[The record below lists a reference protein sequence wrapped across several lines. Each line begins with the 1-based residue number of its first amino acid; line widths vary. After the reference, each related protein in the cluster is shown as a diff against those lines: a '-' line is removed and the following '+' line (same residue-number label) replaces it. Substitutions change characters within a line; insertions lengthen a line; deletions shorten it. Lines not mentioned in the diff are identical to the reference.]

1 MPTPV
6 KAEVGRRKV
15 ELTKK
20 PVRFR
25 PSAFNPPPSNFLLPP
40 SGPDDDRFMSEALK
54 EARKALARG
63 EFPVGCVLVYGD
75 RVIARGRRKGTA
87 HGGGNELDHAEMVAL
102 RRLVKMKQA
111 PEAAAITAYS
121 TMEPCLMC
129 FSALM
134 LHGIGAIVY
143 AYEDAMGGG
152 TACPRARLNPLY
164 RDSRIMIRGGI
175 QRGESLALFK
185 AFFSDPANRY
195 WRASHL
201 AEYTLKQR

>member
-1 MPTPV
+1 MPTPL

-25 PSAFNPPPSNFLLPP
+25 PSAFPLPP
-40 SGPDDDRFMSEALK
+40 SEANDHHLMGIALK

-63 EFPVGCVLVYGD
+63 EFPVGCVLAYGD
-75 RVIARGRRKGTA
+75 RVIARGRRRGTTD
-87 HGGGNELDHAEMVAL
+87 GGGNELDHAEMVAL
-102 RRLVKMKQA
+102 RRIVKMKQA
-111 PEAAAITAYS
+111 PEAAAITAYC

-175 QRGESLALFK
+175 RRGESLALFK

>member
-1 MPTPV
+1 M
-6 KAEVGRRKV
+6 
-15 ELTKK
+15 TKK
-20 PVRFR
+20 SERFSPSPFR
-25 PSAFNPPPSNFLLPP
+25 LPPSAFQLPA
-40 SGPDDDRFMSEALK
+40 SEANDHHLMGIALK

-63 EFPVGCVLVYGD
+63 EFPVGCVLAYGD
-75 RVIARGRRKGTA
+75 RVIARGRRKGTTD
-87 HGGGNELDHAEMVAL
+87 GGGNELDHAEMVAL
-102 RRLVKMKQA
+102 RRIVKMKQA
-111 PEAAAITAYS
+111 PEAAAITAYC

-175 QRGESLALFK
+175 RRGESLALFK

-201 AEYTLKQR
+201 SEYTLKQR

>member
-1 MPTPV
+1 
-6 KAEVGRRKV
+6 
-15 ELTKK
+15 LTKK

-25 PSAFNPPPSNFLLPP
+25 PSAFHPPPSPFPLPP
-40 SGPDDDRFMSEALK
+40 SEANDHHLMGVALK

-87 HGGGNELDHAEMVAL
+87 NGGGNELDHAEMVAL

-111 PEAAAITAYS
+111 PEAAAITAYC

-134 LHGIGAIVY
+134 LHGIGTIVY

-152 TACPRARLNPLY
+152 TACPRARLSPLY
-164 RDSRIMIRGGI
+164 RDSRIMVRGGI
-175 QRGESLALFK
+175 RRGESLALFK
-185 AFFSDPANRY
+185 AFFSDPTNRY

>member
-6 KAEVGRRKV
+6 KAEVGRRTV

-25 PSAFNPPPSNFLLPP
+25 PSAFHPPPSE
-40 SGPDDDRFMSEALK
+40 PDDDRFMSEALK